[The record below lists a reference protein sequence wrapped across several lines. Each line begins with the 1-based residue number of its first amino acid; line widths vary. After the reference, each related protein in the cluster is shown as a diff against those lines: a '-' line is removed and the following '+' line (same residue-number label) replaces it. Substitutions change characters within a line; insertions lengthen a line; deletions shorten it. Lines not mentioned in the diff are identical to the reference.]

1 MESDFRQDL
10 EIRPLGPEH
19 VQQFNELLAYVF
31 QITDADIEE
40 SGYDSKKEMI
50 KSETTDFGLIQ
61 SLRLVSQD
69 HRPAKSPFI
78 LVKSTSTERITKW
91 AALTGV
97 GTYPEYA
104 GHGLMQELTGWP

>member
-50 KSETTDFGLIQ
+50 KS
-61 SLRLVSQD
+61 
-69 HRPAKSPFI
+69 
-78 LVKSTSTERITKW
+78 
-91 AALTGV
+91 
-97 GTYPEYA
+97 
-104 GHGLMQELTGWP
+104 